1 MVTIG
6 IFTLIGIVLGFIGGS
21 TVGVYYFRLG
31 LAQKTGEKEPEKPL
45 LVDPLQA
52 FFAAEPVNDGK
63 AEEEDYYVNMF
74 DEYLNGP
81 GGES

>member
-1 MVTIG
+1 MVIIG

-21 TVGVYYFRLG
+21 MVAVYYFRLG
-31 LAQKTGEKEPEKPL
+31 LAQKTGEKEPDKPL
-45 LVDPLQA
+45 IVDPLRVFYA
-52 FFAAEPVNDGK
+52 PRAPKNSDTAEGD
-63 AEEEDYYVNMF
+63 DYINVL